1 MRSAPAFIA
10 LMICA
15 SGTSLAETRSL
26 PNLTKEGLSGT
37 WEAIVQDDSMAH
49 GIYRMEFHKDG
60 SAELIQV
67 FGTADGGRE
76 QFLGKLTSCQLKDG
90 NVSARFVLMPGHM
103 NYYDWLEV
111 QGTAVGEGDMGAITG
126 KIHKH
131 RTGTVLDDWS
141 EPVLFKKGS
150 WLAYLLNA
158 SKRAEE
164 LIRKPMPVR

>member
-1 MRSAPAFIA
+1 MT
-10 LMICA
+10 CA
-15 SGTSLAETRSL
+15 SGTLLAETRSL
-26 PNLTKEGLSGT
+26 ASLTKEDLIGT
-37 WEAIVQDDSMAH
+37 WEAIVQDDSMAE

-67 FGTADGGRE
+67 FGTEDGGRE

-90 NVSARFVLMPGHM
+90 NMSARFVLMPGHM

-111 QGTAVGEGDMGAITG
+111 QGTAVGEGDVGAIAG

-141 EPVLFKKGS
+141 EPVVFKKGS
-150 WLAYLLNA
+150 WLPYLLNA
-158 SKRAEE
+158 SKKAGD
-164 LIRKPMPVR
+164 LIRQSTPAR